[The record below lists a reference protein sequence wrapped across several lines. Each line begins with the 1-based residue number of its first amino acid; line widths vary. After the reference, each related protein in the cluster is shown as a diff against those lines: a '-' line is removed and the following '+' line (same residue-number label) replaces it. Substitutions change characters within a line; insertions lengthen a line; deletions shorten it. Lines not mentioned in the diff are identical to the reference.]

1 MLEDPE
7 LFLSDK
13 IVTIIIS
20 FVTEQSFCIA
30 RMVVEKRSK
39 VLSSQKVRILLRK
52 TRRNAMAVKQE
63 TLYIKGDKNIEVTKP
78 EVTLGDIL
86 SMECSNQNVIPR
98 LKTIKVMKMQEKNGQ
113 RKVISILKII
123 KLIHEIYPNMD
134 VQNLGETDIIVTY
147 EEQKSTGMISYLI
160 KTGFTVVLTFTGAAF
175 AIMTFNNDVSVRKLF
190 SQIYQLMTGIKP
202 QGSTILELSY
212 SIGLTIGI
220 LLFFNHFGKKKFS
233 VDPTPLEVQM
243 RTYENE
249 IQTTLV
255 ENASRKGKELDADT
269 SNSNGSNRS

>member
-1 MLEDPE
+1 
-7 LFLSDK
+7 
-13 IVTIIIS
+13 
-20 FVTEQSFCIA
+20 
-30 RMVVEKRSK
+30 
-39 VLSSQKVRILLRK
+39 
-52 TRRNAMAVKQE
+52 MAVKQE

-160 KTGFTVVLTFTGAAF
+160 KTGFTAVLTFTGAAF

-233 VDPTPLEVQM
+233 VDPPPLEVQM

>member
-1 MLEDPE
+1 
-7 LFLSDK
+7 
-13 IVTIIIS
+13 
-20 FVTEQSFCIA
+20 
-30 RMVVEKRSK
+30 
-39 VLSSQKVRILLRK
+39 
-52 TRRNAMAVKQE
+52 MAVKQE

-98 LKTIKVMKMQEKNGQ
+98 IKTIKLMKMQEKEGQ

-147 EEQKSTGMISYLI
+147 EEQKPTGMISYLI
-160 KTGFTVVLTFTGAAF
+160 KIGFTAVLTFTGAAF

>member
-1 MLEDPE
+1 
-7 LFLSDK
+7 
-13 IVTIIIS
+13 
-20 FVTEQSFCIA
+20 
-30 RMVVEKRSK
+30 
-39 VLSSQKVRILLRK
+39 
-52 TRRNAMAVKQE
+52 MAVKQE

-147 EEQKSTGMISYLI
+147 EEQKSTGMISHLI
-160 KTGFTVVLTFTGAAF
+160 KIGFTAVLTFTGAAF

-269 SNSNGSNRS
+269 SNSNGSIRS

>member
-1 MLEDPE
+1 
-7 LFLSDK
+7 
-13 IVTIIIS
+13 
-20 FVTEQSFCIA
+20 
-30 RMVVEKRSK
+30 
-39 VLSSQKVRILLRK
+39 
-52 TRRNAMAVKQE
+52 MAVKQE

-98 LKTIKVMKMQEKNGQ
+98 IKTIKVMKLQEKEGQ

-147 EEQKSTGMISYLI
+147 EEQKPTGMISHLI
-160 KTGFTVVLTFTGAAF
+160 KIGFTAVLTFTGAAF

-190 SQIYQLMTGIKP
+190 SQIYQLMTGIQP

-220 LLFFNHFGKKKFS
+220 LLFFNHFGKKRFS

>member
-1 MLEDPE
+1 M
-7 LFLSDK
+7 
-13 IVTIIIS
+13 T
-20 FVTEQSFCIA
+20 
-30 RMVVEKRSK
+30 
-39 VLSSQKVRILLRK
+39 
-52 TRRNAMAVKQE
+52 VKQE

-98 LKTIKVMKMQEKNGQ
+98 IKTIKVMKMQEKEGQ

-147 EEQKSTGMISYLI
+147 EEQKPTGMISHLI
-160 KTGFTVVLTFTGAAF
+160 KIGFTAVLTFTGAAF

-220 LLFFNHFGKKKFS
+220 LLFFNHFGKKRFS

>member
-1 MLEDPE
+1 
-7 LFLSDK
+7 
-13 IVTIIIS
+13 
-20 FVTEQSFCIA
+20 
-30 RMVVEKRSK
+30 
-39 VLSSQKVRILLRK
+39 
-52 TRRNAMAVKQE
+52 MAVKQE

-98 LKTIKVMKMQEKNGQ
+98 IKTIKVMKMQEKEGQ

-147 EEQKSTGMISYLI
+147 EEQKPTGMISYLI
-160 KTGFTVVLTFTGAAF
+160 KIGFTAVLTFTGAAF

>member
-1 MLEDPE
+1 
-7 LFLSDK
+7 
-13 IVTIIIS
+13 
-20 FVTEQSFCIA
+20 
-30 RMVVEKRSK
+30 
-39 VLSSQKVRILLRK
+39 
-52 TRRNAMAVKQE
+52 MAVKQE

-98 LKTIKVMKMQEKNGQ
+98 IKTIKVMKMQEKEGQ

-147 EEQKSTGMISYLI
+147 EEQKPTGMISHLI
-160 KTGFTVVLTFTGAAF
+160 KIGFIAVLTFTGAAF

-220 LLFFNHFGKKKFS
+220 LLFFNHFGKKRFS

>member
-1 MLEDPE
+1 
-7 LFLSDK
+7 
-13 IVTIIIS
+13 
-20 FVTEQSFCIA
+20 
-30 RMVVEKRSK
+30 
-39 VLSSQKVRILLRK
+39 
-52 TRRNAMAVKQE
+52 MAVKQE

-98 LKTIKVMKMQEKNGQ
+98 IKTIKVMKMQEKEGQ

-147 EEQKSTGMISYLI
+147 EEQKPTGMISHLI
-160 KTGFTVVLTFTGAAF
+160 KIGFTAVLTFTGAAF

-220 LLFFNHFGKKKFS
+220 LLFFNHFGKKRFS
-233 VDPTPLEVQM
+233 VDPTPLEM

>member
-1 MLEDPE
+1 
-7 LFLSDK
+7 
-13 IVTIIIS
+13 
-20 FVTEQSFCIA
+20 
-30 RMVVEKRSK
+30 
-39 VLSSQKVRILLRK
+39 
-52 TRRNAMAVKQE
+52 MAVKQE

-86 SMECSNQNVIPR
+86 SMECSNQNIIPR
-98 LKTIKVMKMQEKNGQ
+98 IKTIKVMKMQEKDGQ

-147 EEQKSTGMISYLI
+147 EEQKPTGMISHLI
-160 KTGFTVVLTFTGAAF
+160 KIGFTAVLTFTGAAF

>member
-1 MLEDPE
+1 
-7 LFLSDK
+7 
-13 IVTIIIS
+13 
-20 FVTEQSFCIA
+20 
-30 RMVVEKRSK
+30 
-39 VLSSQKVRILLRK
+39 
-52 TRRNAMAVKQE
+52 MAVKQE

-98 LKTIKVMKMQEKNGQ
+98 IKTIKVMKMQEKNGQ

-147 EEQKSTGMISYLI
+147 EEQKPTGMISHLI
-160 KTGFTVVLTFTGAAF
+160 KIGFTAVLTFTGAAF

-269 SNSNGSNRS
+269 SNFNGSNRS

>member
-1 MLEDPE
+1 
-7 LFLSDK
+7 
-13 IVTIIIS
+13 
-20 FVTEQSFCIA
+20 
-30 RMVVEKRSK
+30 
-39 VLSSQKVRILLRK
+39 
-52 TRRNAMAVKQE
+52 MAVKQE

-98 LKTIKVMKMQEKNGQ
+98 LKTIKVMKMQEKNRQ

-147 EEQKSTGMISYLI
+147 EEQKSTGMISHLI
-160 KTGFTVVLTFTGAAF
+160 KIGFTAVLTFTGAAF

>member
-1 MLEDPE
+1 
-7 LFLSDK
+7 
-13 IVTIIIS
+13 
-20 FVTEQSFCIA
+20 
-30 RMVVEKRSK
+30 
-39 VLSSQKVRILLRK
+39 
-52 TRRNAMAVKQE
+52 MAVKQE

-98 LKTIKVMKMQEKNGQ
+98 LKTIKVMKMQEKTGQ

-147 EEQKSTGMISYLI
+147 EEQKSTGMISHLI
-160 KTGFTVVLTFTGAAF
+160 KIGFTAVLTFTGAAF

>member
-1 MLEDPE
+1 
-7 LFLSDK
+7 
-13 IVTIIIS
+13 
-20 FVTEQSFCIA
+20 
-30 RMVVEKRSK
+30 
-39 VLSSQKVRILLRK
+39 
-52 TRRNAMAVKQE
+52 MAVKQE

-98 LKTIKVMKMQEKNGQ
+98 IKTIKVMKMQEKEGQ

-147 EEQKSTGMISYLI
+147 EEQKPTWMISHLI
-160 KTGFTVVLTFTGAAF
+160 KIGFTAVLTFTGAAF

-190 SQIYQLMTGIKP
+190 SQIYQLMTGIQP

-220 LLFFNHFGKKKFS
+220 LLFFNHFGKKRFS

>member
-1 MLEDPE
+1 
-7 LFLSDK
+7 
-13 IVTIIIS
+13 
-20 FVTEQSFCIA
+20 
-30 RMVVEKRSK
+30 
-39 VLSSQKVRILLRK
+39 
-52 TRRNAMAVKQE
+52 MAVKQE

-98 LKTIKVMKMQEKNGQ
+98 IKTIKVMKMQEKEGQ

-147 EEQKSTGMISYLI
+147 EEQKPTGMISHLI
-160 KTGFTVVLTFTGAAF
+160 KIGFTAVLTFTGAAF

-190 SQIYQLMTGIKP
+190 SQIHQLMTGIKP

-220 LLFFNHFGKKKFS
+220 LLFFNHFGKKRFS

>member
-1 MLEDPE
+1 
-7 LFLSDK
+7 
-13 IVTIIIS
+13 
-20 FVTEQSFCIA
+20 
-30 RMVVEKRSK
+30 
-39 VLSSQKVRILLRK
+39 
-52 TRRNAMAVKQE
+52 MAVKQE

-98 LKTIKVMKMQEKNGQ
+98 LKTIKVMKMQVKNGQ

-147 EEQKSTGMISYLI
+147 EEQKSTGMISHLI
-160 KTGFTVVLTFTGAAF
+160 KIGFTAVLTFTGAAF

>member
-1 MLEDPE
+1 MD
-7 LFLSDK
+7 
-13 IVTIIIS
+13 
-20 FVTEQSFCIA
+20 
-30 RMVVEKRSK
+30 
-39 VLSSQKVRILLRK
+39 
-52 TRRNAMAVKQE
+52 VKQE

-147 EEQKSTGMISYLI
+147 EEQKSTGMISHLI
-160 KTGFTVVLTFTGAAF
+160 KIGFTAVLTFTGAAF

>member
-1 MLEDPE
+1 
-7 LFLSDK
+7 
-13 IVTIIIS
+13 
-20 FVTEQSFCIA
+20 
-30 RMVVEKRSK
+30 
-39 VLSSQKVRILLRK
+39 
-52 TRRNAMAVKQE
+52 MAVKKE

-98 LKTIKVMKMQEKNGQ
+98 LKTIKIMKMQEKNGQ

-147 EEQKSTGMISYLI
+147 EEQKSTGMINYLI
-160 KTGFTVVLTFTGAAF
+160 KTGFTAVLTFTGAAF

>member
-1 MLEDPE
+1 
-7 LFLSDK
+7 
-13 IVTIIIS
+13 
-20 FVTEQSFCIA
+20 
-30 RMVVEKRSK
+30 
-39 VLSSQKVRILLRK
+39 
-52 TRRNAMAVKQE
+52 MAVKQE

-147 EEQKSTGMISYLI
+147 EEQKSTGMISHLI
-160 KTGFTVVLTFTGAAF
+160 KIGFTAVLTFIGAAF

>member
-1 MLEDPE
+1 
-7 LFLSDK
+7 
-13 IVTIIIS
+13 
-20 FVTEQSFCIA
+20 
-30 RMVVEKRSK
+30 
-39 VLSSQKVRILLRK
+39 
-52 TRRNAMAVKQE
+52 MAVKQE

-147 EEQKSTGMISYLI
+147 EEQKSTGMISHLI
-160 KTGFTVVLTFTGAAF
+160 KIGFTAVLTFTGAAF

-212 SIGLTIGI
+212 SIGLTIGL

>member
-1 MLEDPE
+1 
-7 LFLSDK
+7 
-13 IVTIIIS
+13 
-20 FVTEQSFCIA
+20 
-30 RMVVEKRSK
+30 
-39 VLSSQKVRILLRK
+39 
-52 TRRNAMAVKQE
+52 MAVKQE

-147 EEQKSTGMISYLI
+147 EEQKPTGMISYLI
-160 KTGFTVVLTFTGAAF
+160 KIGFTAVLTFTGAAF

>member
-1 MLEDPE
+1 
-7 LFLSDK
+7 
-13 IVTIIIS
+13 
-20 FVTEQSFCIA
+20 
-30 RMVVEKRSK
+30 
-39 VLSSQKVRILLRK
+39 
-52 TRRNAMAVKQE
+52 MAVKQE

-98 LKTIKVMKMQEKNGQ
+98 IKTIKVMKMQEKEGQ

-147 EEQKSTGMISYLI
+147 EEQKPTGMISHLI
-160 KTGFTVVLTFTGAAF
+160 KIGFTAVLTFTGAAF

>member
-1 MLEDPE
+1 
-7 LFLSDK
+7 
-13 IVTIIIS
+13 
-20 FVTEQSFCIA
+20 
-30 RMVVEKRSK
+30 
-39 VLSSQKVRILLRK
+39 
-52 TRRNAMAVKQE
+52 MAVKQE

-86 SMECSNQNVIPR
+86 SMECSNQNVIPK
-98 LKTIKVMKMQEKNGQ
+98 LKTIKAMKMQEKNGQ

-147 EEQKSTGMISYLI
+147 EEQKTTGMISHLI
-160 KTGFTVVLTFTGAAF
+160 KTGFTAVLTFTGAAF

>member
-1 MLEDPE
+1 
-7 LFLSDK
+7 
-13 IVTIIIS
+13 
-20 FVTEQSFCIA
+20 
-30 RMVVEKRSK
+30 
-39 VLSSQKVRILLRK
+39 
-52 TRRNAMAVKQE
+52 MAVKQE

-98 LKTIKVMKMQEKNGQ
+98 IKTIKVMKMQEKEGQ

-147 EEQKSTGMISYLI
+147 EEQKPTGMISHLI
-160 KTGFTVVLTFTGAAF
+160 KIGFTAVLTFTGAAF

-220 LLFFNHFGKKKFS
+220 LLFFNHFGKKRFS

>member
-1 MLEDPE
+1 
-7 LFLSDK
+7 
-13 IVTIIIS
+13 
-20 FVTEQSFCIA
+20 
-30 RMVVEKRSK
+30 
-39 VLSSQKVRILLRK
+39 
-52 TRRNAMAVKQE
+52 MAVKQE

-98 LKTIKVMKMQEKNGQ
+98 LKTIKVMKMQEKTGQ

-147 EEQKSTGMISYLI
+147 EEQKPTGMISHLI

-255 ENASRKGKELDADT
+255 ENASRKGEELDADT

>member
-1 MLEDPE
+1 
-7 LFLSDK
+7 
-13 IVTIIIS
+13 
-20 FVTEQSFCIA
+20 
-30 RMVVEKRSK
+30 
-39 VLSSQKVRILLRK
+39 
-52 TRRNAMAVKQE
+52 MAVKQE

-147 EEQKSTGMISYLI
+147 EEQKSTGMISHLI
-160 KTGFTVVLTFTGAAF
+160 KIGFTAVLTFTGAAF

-212 SIGLTIGI
+212 YIGLTIGI

>member
-1 MLEDPE
+1 
-7 LFLSDK
+7 
-13 IVTIIIS
+13 
-20 FVTEQSFCIA
+20 
-30 RMVVEKRSK
+30 
-39 VLSSQKVRILLRK
+39 
-52 TRRNAMAVKQE
+52 MAVKQE

-160 KTGFTVVLTFTGAAF
+160 KTGFTVVLKFTGAAV

>member
-1 MLEDPE
+1 
-7 LFLSDK
+7 
-13 IVTIIIS
+13 
-20 FVTEQSFCIA
+20 
-30 RMVVEKRSK
+30 
-39 VLSSQKVRILLRK
+39 
-52 TRRNAMAVKQE
+52 MAVKQE

-98 LKTIKVMKMQEKNGQ
+98 IKTIKVMKMQDKEGQ

-147 EEQKSTGMISYLI
+147 EEQKPTGMISHLI
-160 KTGFTVVLTFTGAAF
+160 KIGFTAVLTFTGAAF

-220 LLFFNHFGKKKFS
+220 LLFFNHFGKKRFS

>member
-1 MLEDPE
+1 
-7 LFLSDK
+7 
-13 IVTIIIS
+13 
-20 FVTEQSFCIA
+20 
-30 RMVVEKRSK
+30 
-39 VLSSQKVRILLRK
+39 
-52 TRRNAMAVKQE
+52 MAVKQE

-98 LKTIKVMKMQEKNGQ
+98 LKTIKVMKMQEKEGQ

-147 EEQKSTGMISYLI
+147 EEQKPTGMISHLI
-160 KTGFTVVLTFTGAAF
+160 KIGFTAVLTFTGAAF

-220 LLFFNHFGKKKFS
+220 LLFFNHFGKKRFS

>member
-1 MLEDPE
+1 
-7 LFLSDK
+7 
-13 IVTIIIS
+13 
-20 FVTEQSFCIA
+20 
-30 RMVVEKRSK
+30 
-39 VLSSQKVRILLRK
+39 
-52 TRRNAMAVKQE
+52 MAVKQE

-147 EEQKSTGMISYLI
+147 EEQKTTGMISHLI
-160 KTGFTVVLTFTGAAF
+160 KIGFTAVLTFTGAAF

>member
-1 MLEDPE
+1 
-7 LFLSDK
+7 
-13 IVTIIIS
+13 
-20 FVTEQSFCIA
+20 
-30 RMVVEKRSK
+30 
-39 VLSSQKVRILLRK
+39 
-52 TRRNAMAVKQE
+52 MAVKQE

-147 EEQKSTGMISYLI
+147 EEQKSTGMISHLI
-160 KTGFTVVLTFTGAAF
+160 KIGFTAVLTFTGAAF

-255 ENASRKGKELDADT
+255 ENASRRGKELDADT

>member
-1 MLEDPE
+1 
-7 LFLSDK
+7 
-13 IVTIIIS
+13 
-20 FVTEQSFCIA
+20 
-30 RMVVEKRSK
+30 
-39 VLSSQKVRILLRK
+39 
-52 TRRNAMAVKQE
+52 MAVKQE

-134 VQNLGETDIIVTY
+134 VQNLGETDIIVTC

-160 KTGFTVVLTFTGAAF
+160 KTGFTAVLTFTGAAF

>member
-1 MLEDPE
+1 
-7 LFLSDK
+7 
-13 IVTIIIS
+13 
-20 FVTEQSFCIA
+20 
-30 RMVVEKRSK
+30 
-39 VLSSQKVRILLRK
+39 
-52 TRRNAMAVKQE
+52 MAVKQE

-113 RKVISILKII
+113 SKVISILKII

-160 KTGFTVVLTFTGAAF
+160 KTGFTAVLTFTGAAF

>member
-1 MLEDPE
+1 
-7 LFLSDK
+7 
-13 IVTIIIS
+13 
-20 FVTEQSFCIA
+20 
-30 RMVVEKRSK
+30 
-39 VLSSQKVRILLRK
+39 
-52 TRRNAMAVKQE
+52 MAVKQE

-86 SMECSNQNVIPR
+86 SMECNNQNVIPR
-98 LKTIKVMKMQEKNGQ
+98 IKTIKVMKMQEKEGQ

-147 EEQKSTGMISYLI
+147 EEQKPTGMISHLI
-160 KTGFTVVLTFTGAAF
+160 KIGFTAVLTFTGAAF

>member
-1 MLEDPE
+1 
-7 LFLSDK
+7 
-13 IVTIIIS
+13 
-20 FVTEQSFCIA
+20 
-30 RMVVEKRSK
+30 
-39 VLSSQKVRILLRK
+39 
-52 TRRNAMAVKQE
+52 MAVKQE

>member
-1 MLEDPE
+1 
-7 LFLSDK
+7 
-13 IVTIIIS
+13 
-20 FVTEQSFCIA
+20 
-30 RMVVEKRSK
+30 
-39 VLSSQKVRILLRK
+39 
-52 TRRNAMAVKQE
+52 MAVKQE

-98 LKTIKVMKMQEKNGQ
+98 IKTIKVMKMQEKEGQ

-147 EEQKSTGMISYLI
+147 EEQKPTGMISHLI
-160 KTGFTVVLTFTGAAF
+160 KIGFTAVLTFTGAAF

-220 LLFFNHFGKKKFS
+220 LLFFNHFGKKRFS

-255 ENASRKGKELDADT
+255 ENASRKGKELDANT

>member
-1 MLEDPE
+1 
-7 LFLSDK
+7 
-13 IVTIIIS
+13 
-20 FVTEQSFCIA
+20 
-30 RMVVEKRSK
+30 
-39 VLSSQKVRILLRK
+39 
-52 TRRNAMAVKQE
+52 MAVKQE

-147 EEQKSTGMISYLI
+147 EEQKSTGMISHLI
-160 KTGFTVVLTFTGAAF
+160 KIGFTAVLTFTGAAF

>member
-1 MLEDPE
+1 
-7 LFLSDK
+7 
-13 IVTIIIS
+13 
-20 FVTEQSFCIA
+20 
-30 RMVVEKRSK
+30 
-39 VLSSQKVRILLRK
+39 
-52 TRRNAMAVKQE
+52 MAVKQE

-113 RKVISILKII
+113 RKVVSILKII

-147 EEQKSTGMISYLI
+147 EEQKSTGMISHLI
-160 KTGFTVVLTFTGAAF
+160 KIGFTAVLTFTGAAF